1 MVSDVTYPPV
11 RTLIVDDEPL
21 ARSHLRALLV
31 DDPDI
36 VVTGESGD
44 GRAAVQA
51 IRAESPD
58 LVLLDVQM
66 PELDGFEV
74 VREVGVDRIP
84 AVIFITAY
92 DEHALRAFEAHALDY
107 LMKPVNRD
115 AFARSIA
122 RAKAHVRRASGGD
135 MRAPLQQLL
144 AFVQGQRPSAERI
157 AVKVDGTVHFLRVD
171 EIEWADVDGDH
182 VRLHARRKVYQ
193 HREPLSHLEQRL
205 PGGKFLRIH
214 RSALVNVDH
223 VREIQPWFQGDFV
236 VILADGTRLTSGR
249 SYREKVRE
257 FVERAL

>member
-1 MVSDVTYPPV
+1 MPADASLPPV

-21 ARSHLRALLV
+21 ARTHLRALLA

-36 VVTGESGD
+36 EVMGECGD
-44 GRAAVQA
+44 GRAAVKA
-51 IRAESPD
+51 IRSDAPD

-74 VREVGVDRIP
+74 VREVGVDRVP
-84 AVIFITAY
+84 ALVFITAY

-107 LMKPVNRD
+107 LMKPVNRET
-115 AFARSIA
+115 FARTIA
-122 RAKAHVRRASGGD
+122 RAKELVRRASAGD
-135 MRAPLQQLL
+135 MRVPLERLL
-144 AFVQGQRPSAERI
+144 AVVHGQRPAADRI
-157 AVKVDGTVHFLRVD
+157 AVKVDGSVHFLRVD

-249 SYREKVRE
+249 SYRERVRE

>member
-1 MVSDVTYPPV
+1 MGSNVPFPRV

-21 ARSHLRALLV
+21 ARAHLRTLLA
-31 DDPDI
+31 DDAEI
-36 VVTGESGD
+36 VVTGECGD

-51 IRAESPD
+51 IRDGAPD

-84 AVIFITAY
+84 ALVFITAY
-92 DEHALRAFEAHALDY
+92 DEHALQAFEAHALDY

-115 AFARSIA
+115 AFTRTIA
-122 RAKAHVRRASGGD
+122 RAKTHVRRAGGED
-135 MRAPLQQLL
+135 VRAPLQQLL
-144 AFVQGQRPSAERI
+144 AFVQGQRSPGDRI

-182 VRLHARRKVYQ
+182 VRLHARRRVYQ

-249 SYREKVRE
+249 SYRERVRE